1 MQQQPLFEGDPTQF
15 GLVGDSPQLQGVLR
29 TIEKLK
35 TNESPVLIVGESGVG
50 KELVARALHAVSPLR
65 NKKFL
70 PVDSSS
76 LVGSLMASE
85 LFGYV
90 KGAFTGATENKIGLV
105 RAAEGGTLF
114 LDEIGEL
121 TTEVQAKL
129 LRLLQ
134 ENEIRPIGATQPIKV
149 NVRILAATNRDLPAA
164 VAEGTFRQDLYYR
177 LNVIPIRIPP
187 LRERKSDIPLL
198 VERFLKKYAVHQVS
212 LSDDVLGR
220 LMKHPWPGNVR
231 ELENVI
237 RSMVALKSNPVI
249 ELNDLPTNLRRS
261 IDPYQEVDLGL
272 ASEIIPLA
280 EVERRHIL
288 RAIEHTRGDVQTAAL
303 LLGIGRTTLYR
314 KLKAYRGKTR
324 ETRDARGP
332 DQWEVSA

>member
-1 MQQQPLFEGDPTQF
+1 MQQQPLFEGDPSQF

-50 KELVARALHAVSPLR
+50 KELLARALHAASPLR
-65 NKKFL
+65 DKKFL
-70 PVDSSS
+70 PVDASS
-76 LVGSLMASE
+76 LVGSLMESE

-90 KGAFTGATENKIGLV
+90 KGAFTGAVENKIGLV

-134 ENEIRPIGATQPIKV
+134 ENEIRPIGGTQPIKV
-149 NVRILAATNRDLPAA
+149 HVRILAATNRDLPAA

-177 LNVIPIRIPP
+177 LNVISIRIPP

-198 VERFLKKYAVHQVS
+198 VEHFLKKYAVHEVS
-212 LSDDVLGR
+212 LSDEVLGR

-231 ELENVI
+231 EIENAI
-237 RSMVALKSNPVI
+237 RSMVALRSNPVI
-249 ELNDLPTNLRRS
+249 ELNDLPTKLRRS

-280 EVERRHIL
+280 EIERRHIL

-303 LLGIGRTTLYR
+303 LLGIGKTTLYR
-314 KLKAYRGKTR
+314 KLKDYRGKTR
-324 ETRDARGP
+324 ETREARGA
-332 DQWEVSA
+332 DQWKVSA

>member
-1 MQQQPLFEGDPTQF
+1 MQQQPLFEGEPTQF

-50 KELVARALHAVSPLR
+50 KELVARALHAASPLR

-70 PVDSSS
+70 PVDASS

-90 KGAFTGATENKIGLV
+90 KGAFTGAVENKIGLV

-149 NVRILAATNRDLPAA
+149 HVRILVATNRDLPAA

-187 LRERKSDIPLL
+187 LRERKSDVPLL
-198 VERFLKKYAVHQVS
+198 VEHFLKKYAVHQVS

>member
-1 MQQQPLFEGDPTQF
+1 M
-15 GLVGDSPQLQGVLR
+15 
-29 TIEKLK
+29 
-35 TNESPVLIVGESGVG
+35 
-50 KELVARALHAVSPLR
+50 
-65 NKKFL
+65 
-70 PVDSSS
+70 
-76 LVGSLMASE
+76 
-85 LFGYV
+85 
-90 KGAFTGATENKIGLV
+90 
-105 RAAEGGTLF
+105 
-114 LDEIGEL
+114 
-121 TTEVQAKL
+121 
-129 LRLLQ
+129 
-134 ENEIRPIGATQPIKV
+134 
-149 NVRILAATNRDLPAA
+149 RILAATNRDLPAA
-164 VAEGTFRQDLYYR
+164 IPEGTFRQDLYYR